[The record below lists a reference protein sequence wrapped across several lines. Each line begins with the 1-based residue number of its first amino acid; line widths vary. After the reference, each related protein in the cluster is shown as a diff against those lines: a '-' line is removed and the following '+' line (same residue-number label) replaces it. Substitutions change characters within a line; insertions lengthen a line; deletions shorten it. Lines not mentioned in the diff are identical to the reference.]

1 MVAICAEISQD
12 HVTLVSVAAA
22 VTMARCGDC
31 QILATSILELIPPH
45 LESSPA
51 FGLLT
56 SLRIKVHH

>member
-1 MVAICAEISQD
+1 M
-12 HVTLVSVAAA
+12 AAA

-31 QILATSILELIPPH
+31 QILATSTVELIPPH